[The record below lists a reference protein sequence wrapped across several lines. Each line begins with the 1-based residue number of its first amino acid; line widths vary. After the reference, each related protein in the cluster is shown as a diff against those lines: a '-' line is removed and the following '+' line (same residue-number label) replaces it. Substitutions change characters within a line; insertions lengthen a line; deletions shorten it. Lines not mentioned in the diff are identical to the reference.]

1 METPAPSRYTI
12 PQRWIR
18 YDPTAVFESLV
29 QAKAAA
35 GVLNRMPYL
44 PQWIEQVHEEQ
55 LRLEAAGTSRIE
67 GAEFTQGEQEEAL
80 APDPP
85 APTGLTHSQ
94 RQLRAADATYR
105 WMRSQPADRWVT
117 TDFILE
123 THRRIV
129 TGCDDDQCEPG
140 ALRPQGWNVT
150 FGTPPCRGAEG
161 GNECRI
167 AFDSLCSAIAG
178 EFRQHDRIIQAIA
191 THYHVGSMHP
201 FGDGNGRTARALEAF
216 MLRQAGVND
225 MVMVSLSNYYYERK
239 DEYLAALFASRSEG
253 HDLTPFLRFALGAV
267 AERCNAVAA
276 AIADNHRRTLFREFA
291 RSLFGQLR
299 SPRRRVLAGRQLRVL
314 EVLLDGGSI
323 SLVELANRVW
333 GDYDGL
339 KFPGRALVRD
349 VVGLHELSAITL
361 DDDRVAVNLDWPRQS
376 SESELLQRYES
387 MPAAASARN
396 PAMAKLSRLL
406 GRDRGRVALPGES
419 QGLSPLQRLQLR
431 HRPLMDEPAVDIPH
445 RQSHRLR
452 QQSLARFLPFL
463 PSSFGSLSA

>member
-1 METPAPSRYTI
+1 MEPQAISRYAI
-12 PQRWIR
+12 PQQWIR
-18 YDPTAVFESLV
+18 YDPAAVFESLV

-44 PQWIEQVHEEQ
+44 PRWIEQVHEEQ

-67 GAEFTQGEQEEAL
+67 GAEFTQREQEEAL

-85 APTGLTHSQ
+85 AHTGLTHSQ

-117 TDFILE
+117 TDFVLE

-129 TGCDDDQCEPG
+129 TGCDDDHCEPG
-140 ALRPQGWNVT
+140 ALRRQGWNVT
-150 FGTPPCRGAEG
+150 FGTPPCRGADG
-161 GNECRI
+161 GSECRT
-167 AFDSLCSAIAG
+167 AFDSLCSAIEG
-178 EFRQHDRIIQAIA
+178 EFRQHDRIVQAIA

-225 MVMVSLSNYYYERK
+225 MVMVSLSNYYYEHK
-239 DEYLAALFASRSEG
+239 EEYLAALTATRHGG

-267 AERCNAVAA
+267 TERCNAVAE
-276 AIADNHRRTLFREFA
+276 AIAVNHQRTLFREFA

-299 SPRRRVLAGRQLRVL
+299 SPRRRVLADRQLIVL
-314 EVLLDGGSI
+314 EILLDVGSI
-323 SLVELANRVW
+323 SLTELAGRVW
-333 GDYDGL
+333 ADYQSL

-349 VVGLHELSAITL
+349 LVGLLELSAITL
-361 DDDRVAVNLDWPRQS
+361 DDDRVAANLDWPRHS
-376 SESELLQRYES
+376 SESELLQRLES

-396 PAMAKLSRLL
+396 PAMATLSKLLR
-406 GRDRGRVALPGES
+406 RDRGRGMP
-419 QGLSPLQRLQLR
+419 R
-431 HRPLMDEPAVDIPH
+431 
-445 RQSHRLR
+445 
-452 QQSLARFLPFL
+452 
-463 PSSFGSLSA
+463 

>member
-1 METPAPSRYTI
+1 METPAISRYTV

-18 YDPTAVFESLV
+18 YDPTGVFDLLV

-44 PQWIEQVHEEQ
+44 PRWIEQVHEEQ

-67 GAEFTQGEQEEAL
+67 GAEFTQREQEEAL

-85 APTGLTHSQ
+85 AHAGLTHSQ

-105 WMRSQPADRWVT
+105 WMRSQPADRWIT
-117 TDFILE
+117 TDFILDI
-123 THRRIV
+123 HRRIV
-129 TGCDDDQCEPG
+129 TGCDDDHCDPG
-140 ALRPQGWNVT
+140 ALCPQGWNVA

-161 GNECRI
+161 GAECRF
-167 AFDSLCSAIAG
+167 AFDSLCAAIAG

-191 THYHVGSMHP
+191 IHYHLGSMHP

-225 MVMVSLSNYYYERK
+225 MVMVSLSNYYYEHK
-239 DEYLAALFASRSEG
+239 DEYLAALFASRSGG

-267 AERCNAVAA
+267 AERCHAVVE
-276 AIADNHRRTLFREFA
+276 AIAIYHRRTLFREFA

-314 EVLLDGGSI
+314 DVLLEGGSI
-323 SLVELANRVW
+323 SVNELADTVR

-339 KFPGRALVRD
+339 KFPLRAFVRD
-349 VVGLHELSAITL
+349 LVGLLELSAITL
-361 DDDRVAVNLDWPRQS
+361 DNNRVAANLDWPRQS
-376 SESELLQRYES
+376 SESELLERLES

-406 GRDRGRVALPGES
+406 GRDRGLGPPR
-419 QGLSPLQRLQLR
+419 
-431 HRPLMDEPAVDIPH
+431 
-445 RQSHRLR
+445 
-452 QQSLARFLPFL
+452 
-463 PSSFGSLSA
+463 